1 MEKASQVY
9 NKLKGQFV
17 VKSEMP
23 SKHKAEG
30 KEQEEDGKETQ
41 NSGNC
46 LSPYFYDHN

>member
-23 SKHKAEG
+23 SKPKVEGNELEENG
-30 KEQEEDGKETQ
+30 KEMQ
-41 NSGNC
+41 NTGNS
-46 LSPYFYDHN
+46 LSPNFYHHC